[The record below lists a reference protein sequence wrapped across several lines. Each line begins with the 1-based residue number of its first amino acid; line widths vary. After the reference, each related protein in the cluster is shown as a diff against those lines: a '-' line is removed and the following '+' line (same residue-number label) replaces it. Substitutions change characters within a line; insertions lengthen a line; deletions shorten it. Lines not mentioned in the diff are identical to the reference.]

1 MYSNSECMYKMAAL
15 LVALVAKT
23 WQRQQRS
30 GVRERSWLRS
40 NGIVCLSS
48 FSQPTM
54 VTFNKASF
62 SLLNPGNRNN
72 YFVPEIPNAPSN
84 QQTILQVLW
93 RICISSLLPVCQHH
107 HHHSF
112 SNFLPENQ
120 TNAYV
125 ILWMDGWIEGAK
137 GKVYFSLF
145 PPQCSRSSL
154 FSRLIKQLL
163 FQFILQQR
171 EEKKTCLVAAVFII
185 FWLPF
190 TSLLVT
196 WMLILI
202 IVIKNTKFSFVCAFS
217 LL

>member
-1 MYSNSECMYKMAAL
+1 MVAL

-30 GVRERSWLRS
+30 GFRERSWLRS

-48 FSQPTM
+48 FSQQTM

-72 YFVPEIPNAPSN
+72 YFGPEIPNAPSN

-93 RICISSLLPVCQHH
+93 RICISSLLPVCHHH

-137 GKVYFSLF
+137 GKLYFSLF
-145 PPQCSRSSL
+145 RPRCSRSSL

-171 EEKKTCLVAAVFII
+171 EEKKNLSCCCRFHHFLT
-185 FWLPF
+185 PF
-190 TSLLVT
+190 Y
-196 WMLILI
+196 
-202 IVIKNTKFSFVCAFS
+202 
-217 LL
+217 